1 MDILKQWRYKLLM
14 PAGVFEISD
23 YHTSAKFKR
32 SERLNGRQIL
42 PRGDGAAIILSMQ
55 IVAVG
60 WLVGGG
66 CTHVFKSE
74 SKLTTRRSESEGS
87 IWLDCEQALFC
98 SKTRKIV

>member
-42 PRGDGAAIILSMQ
+42 PRGDGAAIILSVQ

-60 WLVGGG
+60 WLVGAAVV
-66 CTHVFKSE
+66 HMYLKVKVNLHKNVFHLVFAK
-74 SKLTTRRSESEGS
+74 
-87 IWLDCEQALFC
+87 
-98 SKTRKIV
+98 